1 MSDRSVQRAWS
12 GIAEHWAELG
22 FDPFVN
28 AGPVLRETPDEDAH
42 LDTLRRIE
50 QRDQAAIAADLERVF
65 TTSDEAGWR
74 LVKLLAENEPER
86 VEYFTQLGEL
96 ERERRRLERAERS
109 ESLPPPA
116 PGRLTLAAA
125 LERLKGVRRA
135 GEGRWTALCPA
146 HEDNS
151 PSLVVEARRERPDE
165 PHFHCY
171 AGCTWRVVMEA
182 LKR

>member
-1 MSDRSVQRAWS
+1 VSDKSVQRAWS
-12 GIAEHWAELG
+12 RIAEHWAELG

-28 AGPVLRETPDEDAH
+28 ARRVLRETPYEHAH

-50 QRDQAAIAADLERVF
+50 GRDQAEIAADLERVF
-65 TTSDEAGWR
+65 ASSEEAGWR
-74 LVKLLAENEPER
+74 LVKLLAENEPDR
-86 VEYFTQLGEL
+86 VDCFAQLGEL
-96 ERERRRLERAERS
+96 ERERRRLERAERI

-125 LERLKGVRRA
+125 LERLEGVRRA

-171 AGCTWRVVMEA
+171 AGCTWRAVMEA

>member
-1 MSDRSVQRAWS
+1 MSDKSVQRAWNR
-12 GIAEHWAELG
+12 IAEHWAELG

-28 AGPVLRETPDEDAH
+28 AGPVLRETPDEHAH
-42 LDTLRRIE
+42 LETLRRIE
-50 QRDQAAIAADLERVF
+50 ERDQAEIAADLEQVF
-65 TTSDEAGWR
+65 AASEEAGWR

-86 VEYFTQLGEL
+86 VDCFAQLAEL
-96 ERERRRLERAERS
+96 ERERRRLERAEWV

-116 PGRLTLAAA
+116 PGRLTLATA
-125 LERLKGVRRA
+125 LERLEGVRRA

-151 PSLVVEARRERPDE
+151 PSLVVEAHRERPAE
-165 PHFHCY
+165 PYFHCY

>member
-1 MSDRSVQRAWS
+1 VSDESVQRAWS
-12 GIAEHWAELG
+12 RIGERWAELR
-22 FDPFVN
+22 FDPFVD
-28 AGPVLRETPDEDAH
+28 AGPVLHETPDEHGH

-50 QRDQAAIAADLERVF
+50 ERDQADIAADLEQAF
-65 TTSDEAGWR
+65 ATSEEAGWR
-74 LVKLLAENEPER
+74 LVRLLAEREPDR
-86 VEYFTQLGEL
+86 VDYYTQLDEIERKRRHL
-96 ERERRRLERAERS
+96 ERLEWIK
-109 ESLPPPA
+109 SLPPPA
-116 PGRLTLAAA
+116 PGRLTLARA
-125 LERLKGVRRA
+125 LERLEGVHRA

-171 AGCTWRVVMEA
+171 AGCTWRVVMET